1 MVRELSIAT
10 MQSKRFF
17 EGMDL
22 LKLNP
27 AEIEKQMTTD
37 AMGTIQRVLEKVN
50 NLPQDKRLS
59 AMTMILAKSLAMM
72 QQNWQ
77 TTCRSCSAS

>member
-10 MQSKRFF
+10 MQSKSFF
-17 EGMDL
+17 AGMDL

-27 AEIEKQMTTD
+27 AQIEKEMTQD

-50 NLPQDKRLS
+50 NPDGLPPRPC
-59 AMTMILAKSLAMM
+59 AAG
-72 QQNWQ
+72 
-77 TTCRSCSAS
+77 RR